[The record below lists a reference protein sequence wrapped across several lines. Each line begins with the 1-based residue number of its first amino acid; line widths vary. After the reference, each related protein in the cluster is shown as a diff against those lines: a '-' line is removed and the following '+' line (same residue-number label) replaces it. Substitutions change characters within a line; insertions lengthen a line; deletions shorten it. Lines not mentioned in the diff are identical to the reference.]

1 MRRCLFL
8 DRDGVINAA
17 PPAGEYIR
25 SWDGFRLLP
34 EVVSWIRLFKAA
46 GFLAIVLTNQ
56 RGIALGQYSEADL
69 LALHEKMRA
78 ELAAQ
83 GAILDDIFYCP
94 HAEGACNCRKPLP
107 GMVNEAQRK
116 WDIDLSAS
124 LLIGDGE
131 RDRLLA
137 ERCGIPFAL
146 VRDGRVVATSHCL
159 SPASIT
165 PTPTTQVIGAVRK
178 GLPTGKLTQLAQL
191 LAVDRVVLLRILG
204 VSERTIQ
211 RKHVLSERLSP
222 AASDRLSRIDRIYT
236 LAVEVFGDDDKA
248 AQWLKRPSRA
258 LANELPLKLLDT
270 DAGTQQVER
279 ELRQIQYGFVY

>member
-25 SWDGFRLLP
+25 CWDEFRLLP

-56 RGIALGQYSEADL
+56 RGVALGQYSEADL

-78 ELAAQ
+78 ELAAE

-107 GMVNEAQRK
+107 GMVIEAQQK
-116 WDIDLSAS
+116 WNIDLSAS

-146 VRDGRVVATSHCL
+146 VRDGRVIQASDCF
-159 SPASIT
+159 SPASVT
-165 PTPTTQVIGAVRK
+165 PATTTQAIGAVRK
-178 GLPTGKLTQLAQL
+178 GLPTGKLTKLAQL
-191 LAVDRVVLLRILG
+191 LAVDRAVLLRILG

-211 RKHVLSERLSP
+211 RKDALSERLSP

-236 LAVEVFGDDDKA
+236 LAVEVFGDGDKA

-258 LANELPLKLLDT
+258 LGNEQSLELLDT

-279 ELRQIQYGFVY
+279 ELRQIQYGVVY